1 MMDDDTK
8 QKILLALAAI
18 EAGQHDAA
26 FIILKDM
33 IEQQEVI
40 DWKKLVEV
48 ARG

>member
-1 MMDDDTK
+1 MDDDTK
-8 QKILLALAAI
+8 QKILLAMVAI

>member
-1 MMDDDTK
+1 MDDDTK
-8 QKILLALAAI
+8 QKILLAMSAI

-40 DWKKLVEV
+40 DWKTLVEV